1 MTGELTLPAMEES
14 TGESLEVAAAE
25 AGRRLDLFLAE
36 RLRLSR
42 GSARRLLAS
51 GAVQIGG
58 RTLAAADKGIAL
70 RAGERVVV
78 SSAARADAERIA
90 AEPDAAL
97 CVLKSGPG
105 WLAVDKPAGMPVHP
119 LAAGE
124 RGTLLSAVA
133 ARHPEIQGI
142 GEGGLRSGVV
152 HRLDVDTSGAML
164 VATTTPQWTR
174 LRAAFSEHRV
184 DKRYRAIAL
193 GHLAADGEI
202 ELPLVIARH
211 RPAFVR
217 VAEAG
222 DADARRTVTQWR
234 VLERLRGATLLE
246 VRTVTGFL
254 HQVRATLAHLGH
266 PLAGDRRYAPESD
279 ATGAARHMLHAAELR
294 FEEIAASSPDPRDF
308 AEVISAL
315 R

>member
-1 MTGELTLPAMEES
+1 MTGELTLPAMEQS
-14 TGESLEVAAAE
+14 TGEALEVAAAE

-51 GAVQIGG
+51 GAVRIGG
-58 RTLAAADKGIAL
+58 RTLAAADKGLAL
-70 RAGERVVV
+70 RAGERVLV

-97 CVLKSGPG
+97 CVLASGPG

-164 VATTTPQWTR
+164 LAIDAVQWQR

-202 ELPLVIARH
+202 ELPLAIARH

-217 VAEAG
+217 AAEPG

-234 VLERLRGATLLE
+234 VRGRLRGATLLE

-266 PLAGDRRYAPESD
+266 PLAGDRRYAPEGD
-279 ATGAARHMLHAAELR
+279 DTGAARHMLHAAQLR
-294 FEEIAASSPDPRDF
+294 FEEIAVQSPDPRDF
-308 AEVISAL
+308 AELLSAL